1 MQEEESTAVQKFNRI
16 EGRIQAEALDQAEG
30 PVRGETHAQAEDG
43 ALDMDH
49 AHASLVYEQVTRCSA
64 AYDLLCKPLCNELG
78 IPRSAF
84 DILLF
89 LANNPQCKAAR
100 DIVQKR
106 RVKPNLV
113 SVNVD
118 RLVNM
123 GYLERKAVPGDRRK
137 IELVCTPEAEEA
149 IERGRAFRHDFQT
162 RILEGI
168 DESDL
173 EVFRRVIDTV
183 DGNLSNILSSG
194 SSVNAHSTGRA
205 SAVSEEGD
213 LQ

>member
-1 MQEEESTAVQKFNRI
+1 MQEESTVVQAFDRA
-16 EGRIQAEALDQAEG
+16 EGRIQAEAFDQAED
-30 PVRGETHAQAEDG
+30 PVRGEAHAQIEDC
-43 ALDMDH
+43 AQDMDH

-123 GYLERKAVPGDRRK
+123 GFLERKAVPRDRRK
-137 IELVCTPEAEEA
+137 VELVCTPKADEA
-149 IERGRAFRHDFQT
+149 IERGRAFQHDFQT
-162 RILEGI
+162 RMLEGV

-173 EVFRRVIDTV
+173 KVFRRVIDVV
-183 DGNLSNILSSG
+183 DSNLSNILSSR
-194 SSVNAHSTGRA
+194 SFVNTHEKSRT
-205 SAVSEEGD
+205 SAISEGD
-213 LQ
+213 DVR

>member
-1 MQEEESTAVQKFNRI
+1 MQEEESTTVQVLDQS
-16 EGRIQAEALDQAEG
+16 EGHIQAEALDQAED
-30 PVRGETHAQAEDG
+30 PVRGETHAQVK
-43 ALDMDH
+43 DH
-49 AHASLVYEQVTRCSA
+49 AHASFVYEQVTRCSA

-137 IELVCTPEAEEA
+137 IELVCTPEADEA

-162 RILEGI
+162 RILEGV

-194 SSVNAHSTGRA
+194 PSANARSTGRA
-205 SAVSEEGD
+205 SAVSEGD
-213 LQ
+213 DVQ

>member
-1 MQEEESTAVQKFNRI
+1 MQEEESTTVRVLDQS
-16 EGRIQAEALDQAEG
+16 EGHIQAEALDQAED
-30 PVRGETHAQAEDG
+30 PVRGADRAQAGDR
-43 ALDMDH
+43 
-49 AHASLVYEQVTRCSA
+49 AHASFVYEQVTRCSA

-106 RVKPNLV
+106 RVKPNLA

-137 IELVCTPEAEEA
+137 VELVCTPKADEA
-149 IERGRAFRHDFQT
+149 IERGRAFQHDFQT
-162 RILEGI
+162 RMLEGV

-173 EVFRRVIDTV
+173 KVFRRVIDTV
-183 DGNLSNILSSG
+183 DSNLSNILSSG
-194 SSVNAHSTGRA
+194 SSANTHAKGRTSAA
-205 SAVSEEGD
+205 SEGD
-213 LQ
+213 DVR

>member
-1 MQEEESTAVQKFNRI
+1 MQEEESTAVQESNRI

-30 PVRGETHAQAEDG
+30 PVRGETHVQAEDG

-113 SVNVD
+113 SVDVD

-137 IELVCTPEAEEA
+137 IELVCTPEADEA
-149 IERGRAFRHDFQT
+149 IERGRAFRRDFQT
-162 RILEGI
+162 RILEGV

-173 EVFRRVIDTV
+173 VAFRRVIDTV

-194 SSVNAHSTGRA
+194 SSANANSKGRA
-205 SAVSEEGD
+205 SAVSEGD
-213 LQ
+213 DVQ

>member
-1 MQEEESTAVQKFNRI
+1 MQEEESTTVQVLDQS
-16 EGRIQAEALDQAEG
+16 EGHIQAEALDRAED
-30 PVRGETHAQAEDG
+30 PVRGADRAQAGDR
-43 ALDMDH
+43 
-49 AHASLVYEQVTRCSA
+49 AHASFVYEQVTRCSA

-137 IELVCTPEAEEA
+137 VELVCTPKADEA
-149 IERGRAFRHDFQT
+149 IERGRAFQHDFQT
-162 RILEGI
+162 RMLEGV

-194 SSVNAHSTGRA
+194 HSANAHSKGRT
-205 SAVSEEGD
+205 SAISEGD
-213 LQ
+213 DVQ

>member
-1 MQEEESTAVQKFNRI
+1 MQEESTVVQAFDRA
-16 EGRIQAEALDQAEG
+16 EGRIQAEAFDQAED
-30 PVRGETHAQAEDG
+30 PVRGEAHAQIEDC
-43 ALDMDH
+43 AQDMDH

-123 GYLERKAVPGDRRK
+123 GFLERKAVPRDRRK
-137 IELVCTPEAEEA
+137 VELVCTPKADEA
-149 IERGRAFRHDFQT
+149 IERGRAFQHDFQT
-162 RILEGI
+162 CMLEGV

-173 EVFRRVIDTV
+173 KVFRRVIDMV
-183 DGNLSNILSSG
+183 DGNLSNILSSDP
-194 SSVNAHSTGRA
+194 SANAHSKGRA
-205 SAVSEEGD
+205 SAVSEGD
-213 LQ
+213 DVQ

>member
-1 MQEEESTAVQKFNRI
+1 MQEEESTTVQVLDQS
-16 EGRIQAEALDQAEG
+16 EGHIQAEALDQAED
-30 PVRGETHAQAEDG
+30 PVRGETHVRGADRAQAG
-43 ALDMDH
+43 DH

-137 IELVCTPEAEEA
+137 IELVCTPEADEA
-149 IERGRAFRHDFQT
+149 IERGRAFQHDFQT
-162 RILEGI
+162 RILEGV

-194 SSVNAHSTGRA
+194 SSANAHSKGRA
-205 SAVSEEGD
+205 SAVSEGD
-213 LQ
+213 DVQ

>member
-1 MQEEESTAVQKFNRI
+1 MQEEESTTVRVLDQS
-16 EGRIQAEALDQAEG
+16 EGHIQAEALDQAED
-30 PVRGETHAQAEDG
+30 PVRGETHAQAKDH
-43 ALDMDH
+43 ARSADH

-137 IELVCTPEAEEA
+137 VELVCTSKADEA
-149 IERGRAFRHDFQT
+149 IDRGRAFQHDFQT
-162 RILEGI
+162 RMLEGV

-173 EVFRRVIDTV
+173 KVFRRVIDAV
-183 DGNLSNILSSG
+183 DSNLSNILSSG
-194 SSVNAHSTGRA
+194 SSANTHAKGRTSAA
-205 SAVSEEGD
+205 SEGD
-213 LQ
+213 DVR

>member
-1 MQEEESTAVQKFNRI
+1 MQEEESTTVQVLDQS
-16 EGRIQAEALDQAEG
+16 EGHIQAEALDQAED
-30 PVRGETHAQAEDG
+30 PVRDADRAQAG
-43 ALDMDH
+43 DH
-49 AHASLVYEQVTRCSA
+49 AHTSFVYEQVTRCSA

-137 IELVCTPEAEEA
+137 VELVCTPKADGA
-149 IERGRAFRHDFQT
+149 IKRGRAFQHDFQT
-162 RILEGI
+162 RMLEGV

-173 EVFRRVIDTV
+173 KVFRRVIDTV
-183 DGNLSNILSSG
+183 DSNLSNILSSG
-194 SSVNAHSTGRA
+194 SSANTHAKGRTSTA
-205 SAVSEEGD
+205 SEGD
-213 LQ
+213 DVQ

>member
-1 MQEEESTAVQKFNRI
+1 MQEEESTTVQVLDQS
-16 EGRIQAEALDQAEG
+16 EGHIQAEALDQAED
-30 PVRGETHAQAEDG
+30 PVRGETHAQVK
-43 ALDMDH
+43 DH
-49 AHASLVYEQVTRCSA
+49 AHASFVYERVTRCSA

-89 LANNPQCKAAR
+89 LANNPQCKVAR

-106 RVKPNLV
+106 RMKPNLV

-123 GYLERKAVPGDRRK
+123 GFLERKAVPRDRRK
-137 IELVCTPEAEEA
+137 VELVCTSKADEA
-149 IERGRAFRHDFQT
+149 IERGRAFQHDFQT
-162 RILEGI
+162 RMLEGV

-173 EVFRRVIDTV
+173 KVFRRVIDMV
-183 DGNLSNILSSG
+183 DGNLSKILSSA
-194 SSVNAHSTGRA
+194 SSTNTCAKSRT
-205 SAVSEEGD
+205 SAISEGD
-213 LQ
+213 DIQ

>member
-1 MQEEESTAVQKFNRI
+1 MQEEESTTVQVLDQS
-16 EGRIQAEALDQAEG
+16 EGHIQAEALDQAED
-30 PVRGETHAQAEDG
+30 PVRGETHAQVK
-43 ALDMDH
+43 DH
-49 AHASLVYEQVTRCSA
+49 AHASFVYEQVTRCSA

-123 GYLERKAVPGDRRK
+123 GFLERKAVPRDRRK
-137 IELVCTPEAEEA
+137 VELVCTPKADEA
-149 IERGRAFRHDFQT
+149 IERGRAFQHDFQT
-162 RILEGI
+162 RMLEGV

-173 EVFRRVIDTV
+173 KVFRRVIDMV
-183 DGNLSNILSSG
+183 DGNLSKILSSA
-194 SSVNAHSTGRA
+194 SSTNTCAKSRT
-205 SAVSEEGD
+205 SAISEGD
-213 LQ
+213 DIQ

>member
-1 MQEEESTAVQKFNRI
+1 MQEEESTAVQAFDRA
-16 EGRIQAEALDQAEG
+16 EGRIQAEAFDQVED
-30 PVRGETHAQAEDG
+30 PVRGETHAQVKDCAQAKG
-43 ALDMDH
+43 H
-49 AHASLVYEQVTRCSA
+49 AHASFVYEQVTRCFA

-137 IELVCTPEAEEA
+137 VELVCTPKADEA
-149 IERGRAFRHDFQT
+149 IKRGRAFRHDFQT
-162 RILEGI
+162 RMLEGV

-173 EVFRRVIDTV
+173 KVFRRVIDTV

-194 SSVNAHSTGRA
+194 HSANAH
-205 SAVSEEGD
+205 
-213 LQ
+213 

>member
-1 MQEEESTAVQKFNRI
+1 MQEEESTTVRVLDQS
-16 EGRIQAEALDQAEG
+16 EGHIQAEALDQAED
-30 PVRGETHAQAEDG
+30 PVRGEDRAQAGDR
-43 ALDMDH
+43 
-49 AHASLVYEQVTRCSA
+49 AHASFVYEQVTRCSA

-137 IELVCTPEAEEA
+137 VELVCTPKADEA
-149 IERGRAFRHDFQT
+149 IERGRAFQHDFQT
-162 RILEGI
+162 RMLEGV

-173 EVFRRVIDTV
+173 KVFRRVIDTV
-183 DGNLSNILSSG
+183 DSNLSNILSSG
-194 SSVNAHSTGRA
+194 SSANTHAKGRTSTA
-205 SAVSEEGD
+205 SEGD
-213 LQ
+213 DAQ

>member
-1 MQEEESTAVQKFNRI
+1 MQVEESTTVQVLDQS
-16 EGRIQAEALDQAEG
+16 EGHIQAEALDQAED
-30 PVRGETHAQAEDG
+30 PVRGETHARAKDHARG
-43 ALDMDH
+43 ADH
-49 AHASLVYEQVTRCSA
+49 AHASFVYEQVTRCSA

-89 LANNPQCKAAR
+89 LANSPQCKTAR

-137 IELVCTPEAEEA
+137 VELVCTPKADEA
-149 IERGRAFRHDFQT
+149 IKRGRAIQHDFQT
-162 RILEGI
+162 RMLEGVG
-168 DESDL
+168 ESDL
-173 EVFRRVIDTV
+173 KVFRRVIDAV
-183 DGNLSNILSSG
+183 DDNLSDILSSG
-194 SSVNAHSTGRA
+194 PSANAHSKGRA
-205 SAVSEEGD
+205 SAISEGVD
-213 LQ
+213 VQ

>member
-1 MQEEESTAVQKFNRI
+1 MQEEESTAVQVLDQS
-16 EGRIQAEALDQAEG
+16 EGHIQAEALDQAED
-30 PVRGETHAQAEDG
+30 PVRGADRAQAG
-43 ALDMDH
+43 DH
-49 AHASLVYEQVTRCSA
+49 AHASLVYEQVTRCAA

-137 IELVCTPEAEEA
+137 VELVCTPKADEA
-149 IERGRAFRHDFQT
+149 IERGRAFQHDFQT
-162 RILEGI
+162 RMLEGV

-173 EVFRRVIDTV
+173 KVFRRVIDAV

-194 SSVNAHSTGRA
+194 RSANVHLESRA
-205 SAVSEEGD
+205 SAISEGD
-213 LQ
+213 DIQ

>member
-1 MQEEESTAVQKFNRI
+1 MQEEESTTVRVLDQS
-16 EGRIQAEALDQAEG
+16 EGHIQAEALDQAED
-30 PVRGETHAQAEDG
+30 PVRGADRAQAGDR
-43 ALDMDH
+43 
-49 AHASLVYEQVTRCSA
+49 AHASFVYEQVTRCSA

-137 IELVCTPEAEEA
+137 VELVCTPKADEA
-149 IERGRAFRHDFQT
+149 IERGRAFQHDFQT
-162 RILEGI
+162 RMLEGV

-173 EVFRRVIDTV
+173 KVFRRVIDTV
-183 DGNLSNILSSG
+183 DSNLSNILSSG
-194 SSVNAHSTGRA
+194 SSANTHAKGRTSAA
-205 SAVSEEGD
+205 SEGD
-213 LQ
+213 DVR

>member
-1 MQEEESTAVQKFNRI
+1 MQEEESTAVQVLDQS
-16 EGRIQAEALDQAEG
+16 EGHIQAEALDQAED
-30 PVRGETHAQAEDG
+30 PVRGADRAQAG
-43 ALDMDH
+43 DH
-49 AHASLVYEQVTRCSA
+49 AHASLVYEQVTRCAA

-137 IELVCTPEAEEA
+137 VELVCTPKADEA
-149 IERGRAFRHDFQT
+149 IERGRAFQHDFQT
-162 RILEGI
+162 RMLEGVA
-168 DESDL
+168 ESDL

-194 SSVNAHSTGRA
+194 RSANAHLEGRA
-205 SAVSEEGD
+205 SAILEGD
-213 LQ
+213 DIQ

>member
-1 MQEEESTAVQKFNRI
+1 MQVEESTTVQVLDQS
-16 EGRIQAEALDQAEG
+16 EGHIQAEALDQAED
-30 PVRGETHAQAEDG
+30 PVRGETHARAKDHARG
-43 ALDMDH
+43 ADH
-49 AHASLVYEQVTRCSA
+49 AHASFVYEQVTRCSA

-137 IELVCTPEAEEA
+137 VELVCTPKADEASK
-149 IERGRAFRHDFQT
+149 RGRAIQHDFQT
-162 RILEGI
+162 RMLEGVG
-168 DESDL
+168 ESDL
-173 EVFRRVIDTV
+173 KVFRRVIDAV
-183 DGNLSNILSSG
+183 DDNLSDILSSG
-194 SSVNAHSTGRA
+194 PSANAHSKGRA
-205 SAVSEEGD
+205 SAISEGVD
-213 LQ
+213 VQ

>member
-1 MQEEESTAVQKFNRI
+1 MQEEESTTVQVLDQS
-16 EGRIQAEALDQAEG
+16 EGHIQAEALDQAED
-30 PVRGETHAQAEDG
+30 PVRGETHAQVK
-43 ALDMDH
+43 DH
-49 AHASLVYEQVTRCSA
+49 AHASFVYEQVTRCSA

-106 RVKPNLV
+106 RVNPNLV

-123 GYLERKAVPGDRRK
+123 GFLERKAVPRDRRK
-137 IELVCTPEAEEA
+137 VELVCTPKADEA
-149 IERGRAFRHDFQT
+149 IERGRAFQHDFQT
-162 RILEGI
+162 RMLEGV

-173 EVFRRVIDTV
+173 KVFRRVIDMV
-183 DGNLSNILSSG
+183 DGNLSKILSSA
-194 SSVNAHSTGRA
+194 SSTNTCAKSRT
-205 SAVSEEGD
+205 SAISEGD
-213 LQ
+213 DIQ

>member
-1 MQEEESTAVQKFNRI
+1 MQEEESTTVRVLDQS
-16 EGRIQAEALDQAEG
+16 EGHIQAEALDQAED
-30 PVRGETHAQAEDG
+30 PVRGEDRAQAGDR
-43 ALDMDH
+43 
-49 AHASLVYEQVTRCSA
+49 AHASFVYEQVTRCSA

-137 IELVCTPEAEEA
+137 VELVCTSKADEA
-149 IERGRAFRHDFQT
+149 IERGRAFQHDFQT
-162 RILEGI
+162 RMLEGV

-173 EVFRRVIDTV
+173 KVFRRVIDAV
-183 DGNLSNILSSG
+183 DSNLSNILSSG
-194 SSVNAHSTGRA
+194 SSTNTHAKGRTSAA
-205 SAVSEEGD
+205 SEGD
-213 LQ
+213 DVR

>member
-1 MQEEESTAVQKFNRI
+1 MQEEESTTVRVLDQS
-16 EGRIQAEALDQAEG
+16 EGLIQAEALDQAED
-30 PVRGETHAQAEDG
+30 PVRGEDRAQAGDR
-43 ALDMDH
+43 
-49 AHASLVYEQVTRCSA
+49 AHASFVYEQVTRCSA

-137 IELVCTPEAEEA
+137 VELVCTPKADEA
-149 IERGRAFRHDFQT
+149 IERGRAFQHDFQT
-162 RILEGI
+162 RMLEGV

-173 EVFRRVIDTV
+173 KVFRRVIDTV
-183 DGNLSNILSSG
+183 DSNLSNILSSG
-194 SSVNAHSTGRA
+194 SSANTHAKGRTSTA
-205 SAVSEEGD
+205 SEGD
-213 LQ
+213 DAQ

>member
-1 MQEEESTAVQKFNRI
+1 MQEEESTTVRVLDQS
-16 EGRIQAEALDQAEG
+16 EGHIQAKALDQAED
-30 PVRGETHAQAEDG
+30 PVRGADRAQAGDR
-43 ALDMDH
+43 
-49 AHASLVYEQVTRCSA
+49 AHASFVYEQVTRCSA

-123 GYLERKAVPGDRRK
+123 GYLERKVVPGDRRK
-137 IELVCTPEAEEA
+137 VELVCTPKADEA
-149 IERGRAFRHDFQT
+149 IERGRAFQHDFQT
-162 RILEGI
+162 RMLKGV

-194 SSVNAHSTGRA
+194 HSANAHSKGRT
-205 SAVSEEGD
+205 SAISEGD
-213 LQ
+213 DVQ

>member
-1 MQEEESTAVQKFNRI
+1 MQEEESTTVQVLDQS
-16 EGRIQAEALDQAEG
+16 EGHIQAEALDRAED
-30 PVRGETHAQAEDG
+30 PVRGADRAQAGDR
-43 ALDMDH
+43 
-49 AHASLVYEQVTRCSA
+49 AHASFVYEQVTRCSA
-64 AYDLLCKPLCNELG
+64 AYDLLRKPLCNELG

-137 IELVCTPEAEEA
+137 VELVCTPKADEA
-149 IERGRAFRHDFQT
+149 IERGRAFQHDFQT
-162 RILEGI
+162 RMLEGV

-173 EVFRRVIDTV
+173 EVFRRIIDTV

-194 SSVNAHSTGRA
+194 HSANAHSKGRT
-205 SAVSEEGD
+205 SAISEGD
-213 LQ
+213 DVQ

>member
-1 MQEEESTAVQKFNRI
+1 MQEESTAVQEFNRI
-16 EGRIQAEALDQAEG
+16 EGRIQAEALDQAED
-30 PVRGETHAQAEDG
+30 PVRGEAHAQAEDG

-64 AYDLLCKPLCNELG
+64 AYDLLCKSLCNELG

-137 IELVCTPEAEEA
+137 IELVCTPKADEA
-149 IERGRAFRHDFQT
+149 IKLGRAFQHDFQT
-162 RILEGI
+162 RMLEGV
-168 DESDL
+168 DKSDL
-173 EVFRRVIDTV
+173 KVFRRVIDAV
-183 DGNLSNILSSG
+183 DVNLSNILLSG
-194 SSVNAHSTGRA
+194 SSANTHAKGRTSIA
-205 SAVSEEGD
+205 SDGD
-213 LQ
+213 DVQ

>member
-1 MQEEESTAVQKFNRI
+1 MQEEESTTVRELDPS
-16 EGRIQAEALDQAEG
+16 EGHIQAEALDQAED
-30 PVRGETHAQAEDG
+30 PVRGADRAQAGDR
-43 ALDMDH
+43 
-49 AHASLVYEQVTRCSA
+49 AHASFVYEQVTRCSA

-137 IELVCTPEAEEA
+137 VELVCTPKADEA
-149 IERGRAFRHDFQT
+149 IERGRAFQHDFQT
-162 RILEGI
+162 RMLEGV

-173 EVFRRVIDTV
+173 KVFRRVIDTV
-183 DGNLSNILSSG
+183 DSNLSNILSSG
-194 SSVNAHSTGRA
+194 SSANTHAKGRTSAA
-205 SAVSEEGD
+205 SEGD
-213 LQ
+213 DVR

>member
-1 MQEEESTAVQKFNRI
+1 MQEEESTTVRVLDRS
-16 EGRIQAEALDQAEG
+16 EGHIQAEALDQAED
-30 PVRGETHAQAEDG
+30 PVRGADRAQAGDR
-43 ALDMDH
+43 
-49 AHASLVYEQVTRCSA
+49 AHASFVYEQVTRCSA

-137 IELVCTPEAEEA
+137 VELVCTPKADEA
-149 IERGRAFRHDFQT
+149 IERGRAFQHDFQT
-162 RILEGI
+162 RMLEGV

-173 EVFRRVIDTV
+173 KVFRRVIDTV
-183 DGNLSNILSSG
+183 DSNLSNILSSG
-194 SSVNAHSTGRA
+194 SSANTHAKGRTSAA
-205 SAVSEEGD
+205 SEGD
-213 LQ
+213 DVR

>member
-1 MQEEESTAVQKFNRI
+1 MQEEESTTVRVLDQS
-16 EGRIQAEALDQAEG
+16 EGHIQAEALDQAED
-30 PVRGETHAQAEDG
+30 PVRGADRAQAGDR
-43 ALDMDH
+43 
-49 AHASLVYEQVTRCSA
+49 AHASFVYEQVTRCSA

-137 IELVCTPEAEEA
+137 VELVCTPKADEA
-149 IERGRAFRHDFQT
+149 IERGRAFQHDFQT
-162 RILEGI
+162 RMLEGV

-173 EVFRRVIDTV
+173 KVFRRVIDAV
-183 DGNLSNILSSG
+183 DSNLSNILSSG
-194 SSVNAHSTGRA
+194 SSANTHAKGRTSAA
-205 SAVSEEGD
+205 SEGD
-213 LQ
+213 DVR

>member
-1 MQEEESTAVQKFNRI
+1 MQEESTAVQEFNRI
-16 EGRIQAEALDQAEG
+16 EGRIQAEALDQAED
-30 PVRGETHAQAEDG
+30 PVRGEIYTQAEEG

-49 AHASLVYEQVTRCSA
+49 ANASLVYEQVTRCSA

-123 GYLERKAVPGDRRK
+123 GYLERKAVPRDRRK
-137 IELVCTPEAEEA
+137 VELVCTPKADEA
-149 IERGRAFRHDFQT
+149 IERGRAFQHDFQT
-162 RILEGI
+162 RMLEGV

-173 EVFRRVIDTV
+173 KVFRRVIDMV
-183 DGNLSNILSSG
+183 DGNLSKILSSA
-194 SSVNAHSTGRA
+194 SSTNTCAKSRT
-205 SAVSEEGD
+205 SAISEGD
-213 LQ
+213 DVQ

>member
-1 MQEEESTAVQKFNRI
+1 MQEEESTTVQVLDQS
-16 EGRIQAEALDQAEG
+16 EGRIQAEALDQAED
-30 PVRGETHAQAEDG
+30 PVRGADRAQAG
-43 ALDMDH
+43 DH
-49 AHASLVYEQVTRCSA
+49 AHASFVYEQVTRCSA

-137 IELVCTPEAEEA
+137 VELVCTPKADEA
-149 IERGRAFRHDFQT
+149 IERGRAFQHDFQT
-162 RILEGI
+162 RMLEDV

-194 SSVNAHSTGRA
+194 HSANAHSKGRT
-205 SAVSEEGD
+205 SAISEGD
-213 LQ
+213 DVQ

>member
-1 MQEEESTAVQKFNRI
+1 MQEEESTTVQVLDQS
-16 EGRIQAEALDQAEG
+16 EGHIQAEALDQAED
-30 PVRGETHAQAEDG
+30 PVRGADRAQAGDR
-43 ALDMDH
+43 
-49 AHASLVYEQVTRCSA
+49 AHASFVYEQVTRCSA
-64 AYDLLCKPLCNELG
+64 AYDLLRKPLCNELG

-137 IELVCTPEAEEA
+137 VELVCTPKADEA
-149 IERGRAFRHDFQT
+149 IERGRAFQHDFQT
-162 RILEGI
+162 RMLEGV

-194 SSVNAHSTGRA
+194 HSANAHSKGRT
-205 SAVSEEGD
+205 SAISEGD
-213 LQ
+213 DVQ

>member
-1 MQEEESTAVQKFNRI
+1 MQEEESTTVRVLDQS
-16 EGRIQAEALDQAEG
+16 EGHIQAEALDQAED
-30 PVRGETHAQAEDG
+30 PVRGADRAQAGDR
-43 ALDMDH
+43 
-49 AHASLVYEQVTRCSA
+49 AHASFVYEQVTRCSD

-137 IELVCTPEAEEA
+137 VELVCTPKADEA
-149 IERGRAFRHDFQT
+149 IERGRAFQHDFQT
-162 RILEGI
+162 RMLEGV

-173 EVFRRVIDTV
+173 KVFRRVIDTV
-183 DGNLSNILSSG
+183 DSNLSNILSSG
-194 SSVNAHSTGRA
+194 SSANTHAKGRTSAA
-205 SAVSEEGD
+205 SEGD
-213 LQ
+213 DVR

>member
-1 MQEEESTAVQKFNRI
+1 MQEEESTAVQEFNRI
-16 EGRIQAEALDQAEG
+16 EGRIQAEALDQAED
-30 PVRGETHAQAEDG
+30 PVRGEAHAQIEDC
-43 ALDMDH
+43 AQDMDH

-137 IELVCTPEAEEA
+137 IELVCTPKADEA
-149 IERGRAFRHDFQT
+149 IERGRAFQHDFQT
-162 RILEGI
+162 RILEGV

-194 SSVNAHSTGRA
+194 HLTNAHSKGRA
-205 SAVSEEGD
+205 SAVSEGD
-213 LQ
+213 DVQ

>member
-1 MQEEESTAVQKFNRI
+1 MQEEESTTVRVLDQS
-16 EGRIQAEALDQAEG
+16 EGHIQAEALDQAED
-30 PVRGETHAQAEDG
+30 PVRGADRAQAGDR
-43 ALDMDH
+43 
-49 AHASLVYEQVTRCSA
+49 AHASFVYEQVTRCSA

-78 IPRSAF
+78 ISRSAF

-137 IELVCTPEAEEA
+137 VELVCTPKADEA
-149 IERGRAFRHDFQT
+149 IERGRAFQHDFQT
-162 RILEGI
+162 RMLEGV

-173 EVFRRVIDTV
+173 KVFRRVIDTV
-183 DGNLSNILSSG
+183 DSNLSNILSSG
-194 SSVNAHSTGRA
+194 SSANTHAKGRTSAA
-205 SAVSEEGD
+205 SEGD
-213 LQ
+213 DVR